1 MQFVFVFIFK
11 VKIHT
16 FRFTPSTFLK
26 LIRNWWLIF
35 DRFQNSNSSKNRN
48 MKKNQVFVLG
58 LPSSVLLS
66 LHMDLFVCVQAR
78 PRNLAST
85 VKAFEK
91 KILLWKAETV
101 TTAASQIHLDLV
113 KFTCVKNHKKI
124 VSNSLEICHHNKWF
138 KLSGK
143 TILFFLPFEDCNI

>member
-1 MQFVFVFIFK
+1 MYERIIG
-11 VKIHT
+11 KILRRSGC
-16 FRFTPSTFLK
+16 F
-26 LIRNWWLIF
+26 
-35 DRFQNSNSSKNRN
+35 SNS
-48 MKKNQVFVLG
+48 
-58 LPSSVLLS
+58 
-66 LHMDLFVCVQAR
+66 LFTLVYVQAW

-124 VSNSLEICHHNKWF
+124 VSNSLENCQHNI
-138 KLSGK
+138 S
-143 TILFFLPFEDCNI
+143 D